1 MEMVMTAGMIDAET
15 AKNYGLVNHV
25 TTPEELIPLAEK
37 IAGKIMRNSTVAI
50 AKAIKAINANYKDG
64 KNGYKE
70 EIKQFGKCFG
80 TEDFKE
86 GTTAFLEKRK
96 ADFPGK

>member
-1 MEMVMTAGMIDAET
+1 MEMVMTAGLIDANK
-15 AKNYGLVNHV
+15 ALDYGLVNHV
-25 TTPEELIPLAEK
+25 TSEDELIPLAEK
-37 IAGKIMRNSTVAI
+37 IAGKIMRNSSVAI
-50 AKAIKAINANYKDG
+50 KGAIKSINANYKDG
-64 KNGYKE
+64 IDGYKT

-96 ADFPGK
+96 ANFPGE

>member
-1 MEMVMTAGMIDAET
+1 MVTQD
-15 AKNYGLVNHV
+15 
-25 TTPEELIPLAEK
+25 ELLPLAEK
-37 IAGKIMRNSTVAI
+37 IAGKIMKNSSVAI
-50 AKAIKAINANYKDG
+50 GKAIQAVNANYKDG
-64 KNGYKE
+64 VNGFE
-70 EIKQFGKCFG
+70 VEIEQFGACFG

>member
-1 MEMVMTAGMIDAET
+1 MIMTAGMIDADQ
-15 AKNYGLVNHV
+15 ALNYGLVNHV
-25 TTPEELIPLAEK
+25 KPQEELLSFCYELAHK
-37 IAGKIMRNSTVAI
+37 IKRNSSVAI
-50 AKAIKAINANYKDG
+50 GKAIKAINANYRDG
-64 KNGYKE
+64 KNGFKV

-96 ADFPGK
+96 ANFPGN